1 MNPIELEITYL
12 DGTTVTVS
20 TIAADL
26 VAFETKFN
34 IAVSRLQ
41 DDPRVTYMFFLAWHA
56 LHRSGGTK
64 EDFDKWVN
72 TVSGVG
78 QAEVKK

>member
-12 DGTTVTVS
+12 DGTSVTVS

-56 LHRSGGTK
+56 LKRSGGTK
-64 EDFDKWVN
+64 EEFDKWVN
-72 TVSGVG
+72 NVSGVG